1 MRSLSIVIIML
12 SACIFGSCSK
22 SEPFDNV
29 VMAEATG
36 MFNYVTSVS
45 RASGG
50 MVSEDVGYLIVF
62 DDESRLCNIT
72 ISNLRLSSG
81 GEPHIYTFTD
91 VPWDFDQNRPEV
103 TRVIDLEALT
113 GRDGAGEV
121 TLTDVMMM
129 FVQSNGMSRYGG
141 DGLVAEYVVNGM
153 YKVTAY
159 PYETIGQGTT
169 RVDHEG
175 DESVDYEVAYYVQ
188 LDPRAMTADVEVGG
202 LDLDG
207 VKHDFAVSGL
217 KLTLT
222 LTPAGYELSADAA
235 TVILGLTGVSLDDF
249 LATADLTDELK
260 VDMTLRA
267 SDGRVWRVAA
277 FLVHNFTR

>member
-81 GEPHIYTFTD
+81 GQPHIYTFTD
-91 VPWDFDQNRPEV
+91 VPWYFDQNRPEV

-141 DGLVAEYVVNGM
+141 DGLVAGYVVNGM

-159 PYETIGQGTT
+159 PYKTIGQGTT
-169 RVDHEG
+169 RVDYEG
-175 DESVDYEVAYYVQ
+175 DESVGYEEVYYVL
-188 LDPRAMTADVEVGG
+188 LDPRTMTADVEIDG
-202 LDLDG
+202 LVIDG

-217 KLTLT
+217 RLTLT
-222 LTPAGYELSADAA
+222 SDGYELSEDAA
-235 TVILGLTGVSLDDF
+235 TALVGLSDVFLDDF
-249 LATADLTDELK
+249 SVTADLTDELK
-260 VDMTLRA
+260 VNMTLRA
-267 SDGRVWRVAA
+267 SGGRVWRVAA

>member
-81 GEPHIYTFTD
+81 GQPHIYTFTD
-91 VPWDFDQNRPEV
+91 VPWYFDQNRPEI

-175 DESVDYEVAYYVQ
+175 DESVGYEEVYYVL
-188 LDPRAMTADVEVGG
+188 LDPRTMTADVEIDG
-202 LDLDG
+202 LVIDG

-217 KLTLT
+217 RLTLT
-222 LTPAGYELSADAA
+222 SDGYELSEDAA
-235 TVILGLTGVSLDDF
+235 TALVGLSDVFLDDF
-249 LATADLTDELK
+249 SVMADLTDELK

>member
-1 MRSLSIVIIML
+1 MRDLSIFITML
-12 SACIFGSCSK
+12 SAYILGSCSK

-45 RASGG
+45 RVSDGV
-50 MVSEDVGYLIVF
+50 VSEDVGYLIVF

-103 TRVIDLEALT
+103 TRVIELEALT

-153 YKVTAY
+153 YKVMAY

-188 LDPRAMTADVEVGG
+188 LDPRTMTSDVEIGG
-202 LDLDG
+202 LELDG
-207 VKHDFAVSGL
+207 VKHDFAVSDL
-217 KLTLT
+217 KLT

-235 TVILGLTGVSLDDF
+235 TAVVGLTGVSLDDF

>member
-1 MRSLSIVIIML
+1 MRSLSIFIALL
-12 SACIFGSCSK
+12 SACIFWSCSK
-22 SEPFDNV
+22 AEPFDNV

-36 MFNYVTSVS
+36 MFNYVTFVS

-81 GEPHIYTFTD
+81 GQPHIYTFTD
-91 VPWDFDQNRPEV
+91 VPWYFDQNRPEI

-153 YKVTAY
+153 YKVKAY

-175 DESVDYEVAYYVQ
+175 DESVDYEVVYYVL
-188 LDPRAMTADVEVGG
+188 LDPQTMTADVEIDG
-202 LDLDG
+202 LVVDG

-222 LTPAGYELSADAA
+222 PDGYELSEDAA
-235 TVILGLTGVSLDDF
+235 TALVGLSDVFLDDF
-249 LATADLTDELK
+249 SVTADLTDELK

-267 SDGRVWRVAA
+267 SDGRMWRVAA

>member
-81 GEPHIYTFTD
+81 GQPHIYTFTD
-91 VPWDFDQNRPEV
+91 VPWYFDQNRPEI

-141 DGLVAEYVVNGM
+141 DGLVAEYVVNGV
-153 YKVTAY
+153 YKVAAY

-175 DESVDYEVAYYVQ
+175 DESVGYEEVYYVL
-188 LDPRAMTADVEVGG
+188 LDPRTMTAYVEIDG
-202 LDLDG
+202 LIIDG

-217 KLTLT
+217 RLT
-222 LTPAGYELSADAA
+222 LTPDGYGLSEDAA
-235 TVILGLTGVSLDDF
+235 TALVGLSDVFLDDF
-249 LATADLTDELK
+249 SVTADLTDELK